1 MTNRLL
7 ITIAALGL
15 SSTVVLAQTVTPPVT
30 APASPTPDTTVPVA
44 AQAKATDAAKTP
56 ATTDMNAKPGST
68 AKDMP
73 PLSGANSFTEAQA
86 RERIIKSGFTKV
98 ETLTKDTEGVWRGKG
113 TKGDKSV
120 SVAIDFKGNI
130 VVTQ

>member
-1 MTNRLL
+1 MSNRLL
-7 ITIAALGL
+7 LTIAALGL
-15 SSTVVLAQTVTPPVT
+15 SSAVVLAQTVTPPVT
-30 APASPTPDTTVPVA
+30 APASPTPEATVPVA
-44 AQAKATDAAKTP
+44 AQPRTPDAAKTP
-56 ATTDMNAKPGST
+56 ATTDMTAKPGST
-68 AKDMP
+68 ANDMP

-98 ETLTKDTEGVWRGKG
+98 ETLAKDKEGVWRGKG